1 MYNFRTD
8 LAVERREIYKKAN
21 KIQDEVP
28 GIETEESKISDKIK
42 VTRVKVATEEGA
54 QAIGK
59 PIGNYITIDVKKL
72 RNIPDE
78 EMEKIS
84 KTISEELTALV
95 DKHVNKEDEVLVV
108 GLGNLYSTPDSLG
121 SKVVQNIEITRHI
134 KKYLPQYIDENA
146 RGISAISPG
155 VLGTTGM
162 ETQEILQGIVQ
173 NTKPKLIVVIDSLA
187 SKSIERISSTIQIAD
202 TGIIPGAGV
211 DNARKELTENT
222 LGVPVIAIGIPTV
235 VETAVLVNDSLDLF
249 ISKLQK
255 EAKSNDYLNKLKE
268 QDNYEEIKQA
278 LIPQDYNLIVTPK
291 EIDFLVEKLS
301 DTIAKAIN
309 ESLHQVVTND
319 ME

>member
-8 LAVERREIYKKAN
+8 LALERREIYKKAN
-21 KIQDEVP
+21 KIENEIP
-28 GIETEESKISDKIK
+28 GIETEESEISNKIK
-42 VTRVKVATEEGA
+42 VTRVKVTSEEGV

-59 PIGNYITIDVKKL
+59 PIGNYITIDVNKM

-84 KTISEELTALV
+84 ETISTELKALIE
-95 DKHVNKEDEVLVV
+95 KHINKEDEVLVV

-121 SKVVQNIEITRHI
+121 SKVVKNIEITRHI

-146 RGISAISPG
+146 RGVSAISPG

-173 NTKPKLIVVIDSLA
+173 NTKPKLIIVIDSLA

-211 DNARKELTENT
+211 DNARKELTLST

-235 VETAVLVNDSLDLF
+235 VEAATLASDSLDIL
-249 ISKLQK
+249 IDKLQ
-255 EAKSNDYLNKLKE
+255 EDANSNEYLNKLQEEDKYKIIKE
-268 QDNYEEIKQA
+268 A
-278 LIPQDYNLIVTPK
+278 LIPNNYNLIVTPK
-291 EIDFLVEKLS
+291 EIDELIENMTQIVAEG
-301 DTIAKAIN
+301 IN
-309 ESLHQVVTND
+309 MSL
-319 ME
+319 

>member
-21 KIQDEVP
+21 KIQAEVP
-28 GIETEESKISDKIK
+28 GIETEESEISDKIK
-42 VTRVKVATEEGA
+42 VTRVKVTTEEGA

-235 VETAVLVNDSLDLF
+235 VEAATLAADSLDIL
-249 ISKLQK
+249 IQKLQDD
-255 EAKSNDYLNKLKE
+255 ANSNEYLNKLQEEDKYE
-268 QDNYEEIKQA
+268 LIREALMPNNY
-278 LIPQDYNLIVTPK
+278 NFIVTPK
-291 EIDFLVEKLS
+291 EIDELIENMTKVVAEG
-301 DTIAKAIN
+301 IN
-309 ESLHQVVTND
+309 MSL
-319 ME
+319 

>member
-42 VTRVKVATEEGA
+42 VTRVKVTTEEGA

-235 VETAVLVNDSLDLF
+235 VEAATLAADSLDIL
-249 ISKLQK
+249 IQKLQDD
-255 EAKSNDYLNKLKE
+255 ANSNEYLNKLQEEDKYE
-268 QDNYEEIKQA
+268 LIREALMPNNY
-278 LIPQDYNLIVTPK
+278 NFIVTPK
-291 EIDFLVEKLS
+291 EIDELIENMTKVVAEG
-301 DTIAKAIN
+301 IN
-309 ESLHQVVTND
+309 MSL
-319 ME
+319 

>member
-28 GIETEESKISDKIK
+28 GIETEESEISDKIK
-42 VTRVKVATEEGA
+42 VTRVKVTTEEGA

-173 NTKPKLIVVIDSLA
+173 NTKPKLIVVIDSLD
-187 SKSIERISSTIQIAD
+187 SKSIERITSTIQIDD
-202 TGIIPGAGV
+202 TGIIPG
-211 DNARKELTENT
+211 
-222 LGVPVIAIGIPTV
+222 
-235 VETAVLVNDSLDLF
+235 DLF
-249 ISKLQK
+249 
-255 EAKSNDYLNKLKE
+255 
-268 QDNYEEIKQA
+268 DNSRK
-278 LIPQDYNLIVTPK
+278 
-291 EIDFLVEKLS
+291 
-301 DTIAKAIN
+301 
-309 ESLHQVVTND
+309 
-319 ME
+319 

>member
-21 KIQDEVP
+21 KIQAEVP
-28 GIETEESKISDKIK
+28 GIETEESEISDKIK
-42 VTRVKVATEEGA
+42 VTRVKVTTEEGA
-54 QAIGK
+54 QAMGK

-235 VETAVLVNDSLDLF
+235 VEAATLAADSLDIL
-249 ISKLQK
+249 IQKLQDD
-255 EAKSNDYLNKLKE
+255 ANSNEYLNKLQEEDKYE
-268 QDNYEEIKQA
+268 LIREALMPNNY
-278 LIPQDYNLIVTPK
+278 NFIVTPK
-291 EIDFLVEKLS
+291 EIDELIENMTKVVAEG
-301 DTIAKAIN
+301 IN
-309 ESLHQVVTND
+309 MSL
-319 ME
+319 